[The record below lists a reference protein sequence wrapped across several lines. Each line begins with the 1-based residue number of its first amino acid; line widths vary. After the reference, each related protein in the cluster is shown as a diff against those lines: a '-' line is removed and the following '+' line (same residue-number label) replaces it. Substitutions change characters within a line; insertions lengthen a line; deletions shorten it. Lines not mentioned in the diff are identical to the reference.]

1 MLRRKGISFLVY
13 ASTVKALPR
22 RKGISIFQFSQLNL
36 NYEYQFS
43 RVVVSNI
50 LIILLAGG
58 RAFLLGEATRRE
70 GKERKKKRRRDKC
83 EGALHDWE
91 EGRKEEKLNL
101 CIHTHIK
108 QTDVRARSKAHKF
121 PSTLNTH
128 FRYFVPCLQKK
139 IGFLFPSG
147 LIRCDVSL
155 CVCFGCLCRS
165 FANLIY
171 EKRSRIKDGW
181 TC

>member
-58 RAFLLGEATRRE
+58 RAFLSGEATRGEEKRE
-70 GKERKKKRRRDKC
+70 RRKGEGINAKELYMTGRKGGRKK
-83 EGALHDWE
+83 
-91 EGRKEEKLNL
+91 N
-101 CIHTHIK
+101 
-108 QTDVRARSKAHKF
+108 
-121 PSTLNTH
+121 
-128 FRYFVPCLQKK
+128 
-139 IGFLFPSG
+139 
-147 LIRCDVSL
+147 
-155 CVCFGCLCRS
+155 
-165 FANLIY
+165 
-171 EKRSRIKDGW
+171 
-181 TC
+181 